1 MSALLTGWA
10 IAVLV
15 WLGEVPGDAD
25 PSYDA

>member
-10 IAVLV
+10 TVILV
-15 WLGEVPGDAD
+15 WLGEIPGDAD

>member
-10 IAVLV
+10 TAILV
-15 WLGEVPGDAD
+15 WLGEIPDDAD